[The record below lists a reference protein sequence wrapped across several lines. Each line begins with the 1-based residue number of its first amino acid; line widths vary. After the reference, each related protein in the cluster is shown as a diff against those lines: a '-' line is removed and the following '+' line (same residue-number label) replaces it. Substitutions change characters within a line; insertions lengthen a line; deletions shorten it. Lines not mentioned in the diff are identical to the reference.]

1 MQALAYTQ
9 ADQVYIAPGQE
20 RHLGHELGHIVQQ
33 RRGQVR
39 ATCSLNGQAAN
50 DNPALEKEADTMA
63 SHVSGCL
70 THAEET
76 EKSGWYPS
84 ASGGIVQRKLNV
96 LDFSKGQGGQQ
107 ETTDDNVV
115 IYQMLPPEED
125 DITDLNKR
133 NFEQIQ
139 AVDEKKKIG
148 MIFIGHVELGDFAG
162 CNSWIV
168 IGLKTRLGSSYYDTE
183 NEKSAPISYSNKM
196 AYRAYVGEKAAKEL
210 LEKMAAKGLVQA
222 VQSHGA
228 NKGNKGYKLS
238 ERWYIPAS
246 ENEIKFSEWDSAK
259 SEEMIKKWNQI
270 LDSESMNANSLSE
283 KEKQQYN
290 QLKALIGKFQ
300 SIVDAAQTAVFG
312 DLQSSLSE
320 AGAEAGIMEK
330 LKQMGLVTK
339 GGIKTWTVVSEKSLR
354 RRIQKYRQET
364 PLQTTFPSNYFEK
377 INVYKE
383 NRPNEFIKQRQ
394 RKVWNKTQHI
404 RITYELDNKFNT
416 WTQGSTEWGVNSTAN
431 IDASN
436 DTPYAGWSIFQYDG
450 TNEERGKLKEFKI
463 IRPAEIP
470 HLHEKQDEIYKVT
483 KGKMWLMVNRNVVCV
498 EESSQ
503 KIIKRN
509 TPHAVVAI
517 EPPYQHLVIQS
528 PSLFH
533 EDGNKREVDIGT
545 MEYFYQQCVD
555 KKAQKGKDS

>member
-39 ATCSLNGQAAN
+39 ATCSLNGQAVN

-107 ETTDDNVV
+107 ETTDSHVV
-115 IYQMLPPEED
+115 IYQMSAPEGK
-125 DITDLNKR
+125 DITDLNKE

-139 AVDEKKKIG
+139 AVDEQTKKG

-168 IGLKTRLGSSYYDTE
+168 LGLKTRLGSSYYDTE

-339 GGIKTWTVVSEKSLR
+339 GGHKDMDS
-354 RRIQKYRQET
+354 
-364 PLQTTFPSNYFEK
+364 
-377 INVYKE
+377 
-383 NRPNEFIKQRQ
+383 
-394 RKVWNKTQHI
+394 
-404 RITYELDNKFNT
+404 
-416 WTQGSTEWGVNSTAN
+416 
-431 IDASN
+431 
-436 DTPYAGWSIFQYDG
+436 
-450 TNEERGKLKEFKI
+450 GK
-463 IRPAEIP
+463 R
-470 HLHEKQDEIYKVT
+470 
-483 KGKMWLMVNRNVVCV
+483 
-498 EESSQ
+498 EESAS
-503 KIIKRN
+503 
-509 TPHAVVAI
+509 
-517 EPPYQHLVIQS
+517 
-528 PSLFH
+528 
-533 EDGNKREVDIGT
+533 
-545 MEYFYQQCVD
+545 
-555 KKAQKGKDS
+555 